1 MTDVQI
7 GTTKFKTPDKAGA
20 WTLMALAVIAAGI
33 GLYRLL
39 PALIELA
46 ANTIYFG
53 VELAVAAV
61 LAMFLLDPKFW
72 HGVYFWSQ
80 NQIRKVRRRI
90 VREDPIGVLDTVIAR
105 FEKKLEEV
113 GNYMVEADAA
123 RRKQAK
129 SIKVML
135 DRADNER
142 LLCQT
147 AITNVRPES
156 EIQQHAAASER
167 WQKAADGEKP
177 MAEFLDKMKSGMEQA
192 RELCDS
198 KLADRRSQR
207 EVLVIKFETAK
218 ATTGAVKGFKRF
230 FGSNPDLELE
240 SMAIDEI
247 ESDSFRA
254 ESEIDDFMQKV
265 TPMLK
270 GEDLQRKANA
280 AAALDK
286 LGAFVSKGALPAVGV
301 VEAISV
307 TTVKETVQK

>member
-1 MTDVQI
+1 MDAQQL
-7 GTTKFKTPDKAGA
+7 TTKFKKPDQIGAMVLIGAAVVAGG
-20 WTLMALAVIAAGI
+20 VV
-33 GLYRLL
+33 LYRLL

-46 ANTIYFG
+46 TNTIYFG
-53 VELAVAAV
+53 IEAAIVIV
-61 LAMFLLDPKFW
+61 LAMFLLSPSFW

-80 NQIRKVRRRI
+80 NQIRKVRRRV

-105 FEKKLEEV
+105 FEAKLVEV
-113 GNYMVEADAA
+113 SNYMVEADAA

-135 DRADNER
+135 DRAENER
-142 LLCQT
+142 MLCQT
-147 AITNVRPES
+147 AITDVRSEA

-167 WQKAADGEKP
+167 WVKAADGEKP
-177 MAEFLDKMKSGMEQA
+177 MAEFLDKMKAGMDQA
-192 RELCDS
+192 RELCES
-198 KLADRRSQR
+198 KLADRKSQR
-207 EVLVIKFETAK
+207 DVLQIKLETAQ

-230 FGSNPDLELE
+230 FGSNPDLEME

-247 ESDSFRA
+247 ENDSFRA

-280 AAALDK
+280 AAALQK
-286 LGAFVSKGALPAVGV
+286 LGAFVGKAALPSGQTVDAV
-301 VEAISV
+301 SV
-307 TTVKETVQK
+307 TLVKEPVQK